1 MESLSLKTMSIAAM
15 LALGCVGCGRQQLEG
30 SLSAVLDLH
39 YSQTNASSSP
49 DEMVVRFIQ
58 PLGGGGE
65 NVVLAVS
72 ASRAGVDP
80 NALQFDL
87 AELTPTGNQRGTLT
101 RNVFNDPRTTF
112 PPLARGHLQFNSS
125 LIVGRTVG
133 GNFSVTF
140 QEGTTFASGRTVF
153 ASFGATVQ

>member
-1 MESLSLKTMSIAAM
+1 MESLSLKTMGIAAM
-15 LALGCVGCGRQQLEG
+15 LLLGCFGCGSQQLEG

-58 PLGGGGE
+58 PLSGGGE

-72 ASRAGVDP
+72 ASRAGADP
-80 NALQFDL
+80 NAIQFDL
-87 AELTPTGNQRGTLT
+87 AELTPQGNQRGTLT

-125 LIVGRTVG
+125 LTVGRTVG

-140 QEGTTFASGRTVF
+140 QEGTTFASGRTIF
-153 ASFGATVQ
+153 ASFGAIVQ